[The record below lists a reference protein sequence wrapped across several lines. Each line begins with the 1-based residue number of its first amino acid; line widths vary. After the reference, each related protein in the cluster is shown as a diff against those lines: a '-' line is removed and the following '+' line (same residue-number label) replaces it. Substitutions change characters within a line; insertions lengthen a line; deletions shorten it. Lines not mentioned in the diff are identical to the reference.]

1 MGSTRHDSSLL
12 MYTGLLLRASAAL
25 IGLNVGIV
33 QSFRTPE
40 DALADVGAR
49 RSTLRT
55 PDKRR

>member
-1 MGSTRHDSSLL
+1 MNK
-12 MYTGLLLRASAAL
+12 GLLLRASAAL

-33 QSFRTPE
+33 QSFRTSE